1 MQTKRHLKELI
12 VWRTSLTD
20 TFENIES
27 FIIGRLQDEYLHL
40 QFDKYRV
47 YLHIKG
53 NYNITIIR
61 DLVDK
66 NTAIK
71 DIEQQLKEAIFNIFN
86 FIKGKDLDNLEDA
99 EDVED
104 FEAMK
109 LKEITIGIKIEIE
122 EF

>member
-1 MQTKRHLKELI
+1 MKTKRHLKELI
-12 VWRTSLTD
+12 VWRTNFTD
-20 TFENIES
+20 TFANIES

-40 QFDKYRV
+40 KFDKYRV
-47 YLHIKG
+47 DLHIKG
-53 NYNITIIR
+53 NCNITIIR

-71 DIEQQLKEAIFNIFN
+71 DIEQQLEEAIFNMFN
-86 FIKGKDLDNLEDA
+86 FIKGKDLGDL

-122 EF
+122 KF